1 LTELQS
7 ELTFIR
13 FLRAGILLAALIVV
27 PATAI
32 CWNMIPKDFF
42 GNDHYDQA
50 TSLYD
55 QTTCLSPT
63 LEKPENLHSD
73 YEPVPELPETSSPTP
88 LIHPIPSISSTHLI
102 PSTSPSFSSSPNF
115 LSKPYAPKSHKYE
128 YELKPQEMIS
138 EQNAAIK
145 TMGGIDE
152 KTFEQS
158 IPNSFNN
165 KSAIVLV
172 AESSE
177 PVRKVNYSADYRTP
191 AVVPQQSFPVLE
203 NQLKQLGAKYY
214 RLEKWGSRG
223 ELFRFSCYVSPS
235 EPYQYQKYFQA
246 IDTDELK
253 VMESVIE
260 EIKRWKK

>member
-1 LTELQS
+1 MTELQS

-27 PATAI
+27 PATAV
-32 CWNMIPKDFF
+32 CWNMIPKDFL
-42 GNDHYDQA
+42 GDDQYSQTTSLHNQA
-50 TSLYD
+50 TALPS
-55 QTTCLSPT
+55 T
-63 LEKPENLHSD
+63 LEKPESFHSSN
-73 YEPVPELPETSSPTP
+73 ESATELPTTSSLSFP
-88 LIHPIPSISSTHLI
+88 L
-102 PSTSPSFSSSPNF
+102 SPVF
-115 LSKPYAPKSHKYE
+115 LSESYESKPHKSKSYE
-128 YELKPQEMIS
+128 SKPPAIIP
-138 EQNAAIK
+138 EQNVSIK
-145 TMGGIDE
+145 TMGGTNE
-152 KTFEQS
+152 KTLEQP

-165 KSAIVLV
+165 KSAIVLA
-172 AESSE
+172 AEPSE
-177 PVRKVNYSADYRTP
+177 PIRNVNYSVDYRTT
-191 AVVPQQSFPVLE
+191 ATVPQQSFSVLE

-246 IDTDELK
+246 IDTDELR

>member
-7 ELTFIR
+7 ESTFIR

-27 PATAI
+27 PATAV

-42 GNDHYDQA
+42 GDDQ
-50 TSLYD
+50 YN
-55 QTTCLSPT
+55 QTTSFSST

-73 YEPVPELPETSSPTP
+73 HEPATELPTTSSLSFP
-88 LIHPIPSISSTHLI
+88 PS
-102 PSTSPSFSSSPNF
+102 PVF
-115 LSKPYAPKSHKYE
+115 LSEPYESKPT
-128 YELKPQEMIS
+128 ELKFYDSRPQVMIP
-138 EQNAAIK
+138 EQNASIK
-145 TMGGIDE
+145 TMGGTDE
-152 KTFEQS
+152 RTLEQP

-165 KSAIVLV
+165 KSAIVLA
-172 AESSE
+172 AEPSE
-177 PVRKVNYSADYRTP
+177 PIRNVNYSVDHRTT
-191 AVVPQQSFPVLE
+191 ATVPQQSFPVLE

-260 EIKRWKK
+260 EIKRWKKY

>member
-1 LTELQS
+1 M
-7 ELTFIR
+7 FIR

-27 PATAI
+27 PATAV
-32 CWNMIPKDFF
+32 CWNMIPKDFL
-42 GNDHYDQA
+42 GDDQ
-50 TSLYD
+50 YD
-55 QTTCLSPT
+55 QTNSLPPP
-63 LEKPENLHSD
+63 LKEPESLHANNESAT
-73 YEPVPELPETSSPTP
+73 ELPTTSSPSFP
-88 LIHPIPSISSTHLI
+88 LSPI
-102 PSTSPSFSSSPNF
+102 FSSEPNE
-115 LSKPYAPKSHKYE
+115 SKSHKLKS
-128 YELKPQEMIS
+128 YELKPSAMIS
-138 EQNAAIK
+138 EQNALIK
-145 TMGGIDE
+145 TMGGTDE
-152 KTFEQS
+152 KTLEQP

-165 KSAIVLV
+165 KDSAIVLA
-172 AESSE
+172 AEPSE
-177 PVRKVNYSADYRTP
+177 PIRNVNYFVDHRTT
-191 AVVPQQSFPVLE
+191 ATVPQQSFPVLE